1 MFGFTTLS
9 DVDWVAAQ
17 DPLLIQQLA
26 QTLVQMI
33 ALRLPGTSFHAL
45 IKINK

>member
-1 MFGFTTLS
+1 MFGFNSLS

-33 ALRLPGTSFHAL
+33 ALRLPGTKYHAL
-45 IKINK
+45 NK